1 MATVRNLNDFIRLKR
16 KYTGFYVEVKMKR
29 GNGPDAKG
37 IIAPLEIELEV
48 LSYLGLNGMDGNYLL
63 ILNEDN
69 SCSYICATVIKSITV
84 DTSKE
89 CQILPRN

>member
-1 MATVRNLNDFIRLKR
+1 MSEIRNVKQFRKLKK
-16 KYTGFYVEVKMKR
+16 KYTGFYVDVKMKR